1 MFTLFNL
8 QGALGDFHR
17 VLLRFIVVFTA
28 QRSLFIL
35 AHPQP
40 FVKHY
45 FHFFLKMF
53 EVLNRKLLCFSAS
66 LEAACIYYNT
76 LSRLSTTFFNFFRV
90 FLPL

>member
-8 QGALGDFHR
+8 QGALGVFHR

-35 AHPQP
+35 AHPFL
-40 FVKHY
+40 FVKHF

-53 EVLNRKLLCFSAS
+53 EVLDGKFLCFSAS
-66 LEAACIYYNT
+66 LEAACI
-76 LSRLSTTFFNFFRV
+76 
-90 FLPL
+90 

>member
-35 AHPQP
+35 AHLFP
-40 FVKHY
+40 FVKHF

-53 EVLNRKLLCFSAS
+53 EVLNRKILCFSAS
-66 LEAACIYYNT
+66 LEAACI
-76 LSRLSTTFFNFFRV
+76 
-90 FLPL
+90 